1 MESSFVVSHARVLI
15 LSIFIFYALTIVYR
29 QRRNPLS
36 AVPGPFLCK
45 WTDIVVRYHSVIGN
59 RPRYVQLLHHKYG
72 PIVRVGPNEVD
83 VAKIAAARE
92 IHRIGGGYLKSTRYR
107 LLKTED
113 TESIFSTIDPKFH
126 GRHRRLLSSPLSD
139 ANLLSLE
146 SLIEARVRFT
156 IQRMR
161 KEMAD
166 RGVVDVEKWFFF
178 MSTDIIGELT
188 FGESFQMADQVA
200 QKNQYIKDLELAGL
214 LAGIRASFPAVI
226 TLATFLP
233 LPFIREVN
241 DSRTRTEGY
250 ATESIGRYKRLL
262 AANPNNVKPTLFTK
276 LYNAGKEGL
285 PDSEIRGDA
294 DDFILAGS
302 DTTSITLTYLTWA
315 VCKAPAI
322 RQALVAE
329 LAGLPD
335 QFGDKDLRELPYM
348 NQVVDETLRL
358 YPAVPCDLAR
368 IVPPQGATLGGHW
381 VPGGSTVT
389 TQLWSLHRDPNVFI
403 QPERFD
409 PSRWA
414 SPTKGMKDA
423 FMPFGAGSR
432 NCIGM
437 HLARIELRLAT
448 AHFFRQFP
456 NSEVSNREG
465 MSDEDMKEVLYFLLS
480 PKGKRCLME
489 VR

>member
-1 MESSFVVSHARVLI
+1 MESSFVVSHAPGLI
-15 LSIFIFYALTIVYR
+15 LSIFIFYILIIVYHE
-29 QRRNPLS
+29 RRNPLS
-36 AVPGPFLCK
+36 AVPGPFLSK

-59 RPRYVQLLHHKYG
+59 RPRYVQLLHHQYG

-83 VAKIAAARE
+83 VGEIAAARE
-92 IHRIGGGYLKSTRYR
+92 IHRIGSNYLKSPRYR
-107 LLKTED
+107 LLKHD
-113 TESIFSTIDPKFH
+113 KTESIFSTINPKFH
-126 GRHRRLLSSPLSD
+126 SRHRRLLSAPLSD

-146 SLIEARVRFT
+146 PSIEARVRFT
-156 IQRMR
+156 MQRMR
-161 KEMAD
+161 EEMAD
-166 RGVVDVEKWFFF
+166 RGVADVRKWFFF
-178 MSTDIIGELT
+178 MSTDVIGELT
-188 FGESFQMADQVA
+188 FGESFQMLELGK
-200 QKNQYIKDLELAGL
+200 KNQYIEDLELAGL

-250 ATESIGRYKRLL
+250 ANESIGRYKKLL

-276 LYNAGKEGL
+276 LYNAGEEGL
-285 PDSEIRGDA
+285 PDSEILGDA

-302 DTTSITLTYLTWA
+302 DTTSITLTYLVWA

-329 LAGLPD
+329 LAGLPG
-335 QFGDKDLRELPYM
+335 QFGDKELRELPYM
-348 NQVVDETLRL
+348 NQVIDEALRL
-358 YPAVPCDLAR
+358 YPAVPCDLPR
-368 IVPPQGATLGGHW
+368 VVPPQGATLGGHW
-381 VPGGSTVT
+381 IPGGSTVT
-389 TQLWSLHRDPNVFI
+389 TQLWSLHRDPDVFA

-423 FMPFGAGSR
+423 YMPFGAGSR

-437 HLARIELRLAT
+437 HLARMELRLAT

-456 NSEVSNREG
+456 DSQVSTKEG
-465 MSDEDMKEVLYFLLS
+465 MSDADMKEVLYFLLS
-480 PKGKRCLME
+480 PRGKRCLME